1 MSNELNKL
9 DQINDPKD
17 FQLFGATMNADGE
30 VLASGYLPMNKIIT
44 SDNIPVGTVV
54 LWFHDELPKK
64 WIWLNGQ
71 ELEAN
76 EYEELYKLLGNRY
89 GGTDSSFRVPNMIG
103 FPFRKNTSNAKLDK
117 LGKIYDGVN
126 LSDNTSNS
134 ATSCEFIMY
143 TGVIPVEPDRYED
156 LPKNKRDFW
165 LYMYVYGYDENRGI
179 LNNSITPL
187 DMDSWDSS
195 ALDMDKKPN
204 GYFTFNT
211 TKETESPDMK
221 YATYGTR
228 SLIDCDEI
236 TIMSNPVNFLSGAN
250 ATGSQP
256 FLDLRQ
262 SVLDGSKMFGSR
274 KTDLR
279 TYVNHWG
286 SYLCRGNNRTV
297 GLFQPNQDHYH
308 MYTDDTKMTEI
319 TEGFD
324 LPSTGEI
331 LQLLGQLPRYN
342 ELNGTGDRWDDIKDF
357 FFADAT
363 ADPINGGWLNSKNI
377 SGIGLTPSGLMQNAS
392 PTAKD
397 PNYEFNAPT
406 IINGFG
412 TASCFPS
419 KSTKFSHWYHTSL
432 TMFTLKDSTVYPTQ
446 GVLINT
452 EHASAWGGQVR
463 LSRIKTA
470 EELGYRLI
478 VDELNDKVEFKD
490 KDYQIQNNTI
500 VDIPEKTLISYNDGD
515 VVYWSTLRMNWFSDT
530 SAIDK
535 KYISK
540 VEVYCGPQYGN
551 PQNTKFTLSIIKKS
565 DKSIVK
571 IFDCNT
577 SNDDPGAD
585 KLRTYN
591 INYQLQEGETLAF
604 GNVGD
609 NVKFGI
615 NLTKPSAG
623 NGFSW
628 ISDSDP
634 NNAMINV
641 YTSKSLRYKE
651 LPVGLERGIVL
662 RYANRE
668 KKVVLRKWSQI
679 RQEAEQIK
687 EKYIL

>member
-1 MSNELNKL
+1 
-9 DQINDPKD
+9 
-17 FQLFGATMNADGE
+17 
-30 VLASGYLPMNKIIT
+30 
-44 SDNIPVGTVV
+44 
-54 LWFHDELPKK
+54 
-64 WIWLNGQ
+64 
-71 ELEAN
+71 
-76 EYEELYKLLGNRY
+76 
-89 GGTDSSFRVPNMIG
+89 
-103 FPFRKNTSNAKLDK
+103 
-117 LGKIYDGVN
+117 
-126 LSDNTSNS
+126 
-134 ATSCEFIMY
+134 
-143 TGVIPVEPDRYED
+143 
-156 LPKNKRDFW
+156 
-165 LYMYVYGYDENRGI
+165 
-179 LNNSITPL
+179 
-187 DMDSWDSS
+187 
-195 ALDMDKKPN
+195 
-204 GYFTFNT
+204 
-211 TKETESPDMK
+211 
-221 YATYGTR
+221 
-228 SLIDCDEI
+228 
-236 TIMSNPVNFLSGAN
+236 
-250 ATGSQP
+250 
-256 FLDLRQ
+256 
-262 SVLDGSKMFGSR
+262 
-274 KTDLR
+274 
-279 TYVNHWG
+279 
-286 SYLCRGNNRTV
+286 
-297 GLFQPNQDHYH
+297 
-308 MYTDDTKMTEI
+308 
-319 TEGFD
+319 
-324 LPSTGEI
+324 
-331 LQLLGQLPRYN
+331 
-342 ELNGTGDRWDDIKDF
+342 
-357 FFADAT
+357 
-363 ADPINGGWLNSKNI
+363 
-377 SGIGLTPSGLMQNAS
+377 MQNAS
-392 PTAKD
+392 PTAED

-412 TASCFPS
+412 TASCFPT

-432 TMFTLKDSTVYPTQ
+432 TIFTLKDSTVYPTQ

-478 VDELNDKVEFKD
+478 VDVLNDKVEFKD
-490 KDYQIQNNTI
+490 KDYQILNNTI
-500 VDIPEKTLISYNDGD
+500 VDIPEKTLISYNEGD

-530 SAIDK
+530 SAIDN

-571 IFDCNT
+571 IIDCNT